1 MNGVCA
7 GAGLHFVAD
16 ADIVICNEAAT
27 FLDTHVNVGQV
38 TALEPIGLSR
48 RIPFGLVTRMVC
60 MGRHERITA
69 QRAFDIGL
77 VSEVVPAG
85 QLMDRALEMAR
96 QVATA
101 SPATLQ
107 ISLRAIWEGL
117 DMGLT
122 DAYHNGWGPLTAH
135 WDHPDAAEGPKA
147 FLEKREPHWVD

>member
-1 MNGVCA
+1 M
-7 GAGLHFVAD
+7 
-16 ADIVICNEAAT
+16 
-27 FLDTHVNVGQV
+27 

-107 ISLRAIWEGL
+107 ISLRVIWEGL